1 MGKYLIKRILL
12 LIPTLI
18 VVCVIVF
25 ALMRM
30 VPGDAVDIIVTR
42 MNNSGNYVDPEAV
55 RHQLG
60 LDVPAVQQFLNW
72 MWGAVRGDLG
82 DSFFQYDSV
91 WHIIKKQLPISLEL
105 GILTL
110 ILSNLI
116 SIPLGLFCAAKQ
128 DSMAD
133 YVIRILAVLFMS
145 VPMFWLATLVL
156 FYPAQWWGYSPEIVY
171 TSLMKNPLKNMSMFF
186 VPALLGALAQAG
198 MQLRMTRTMVLDTMR
213 QDYIRTAYAKGVKQ
227 KDVLFHHAFRN
238 AMIPVVT
245 IIGGS
250 VASMVGGNVILE
262 NIFNIPGIGNQVV
275 TALGYRDFPLV
286 QGCVLIMSLFVMIVN
301 LIVDLTYKWIDPRV
315 TFD

>member
-12 LIPTLI
+12 LIPTLL
-18 VVCVIVF
+18 VVCIIVF

-42 MNNSGNYVDPEAV
+42 MNNSGNYVDPDAV

-72 MWGAVRGDLG
+72 LWGAVRGDLG

-110 ILSNLI
+110 ILTNLI

-128 DSMAD
+128 DSVAD

-171 TSLMKNPLKNMSMFF
+171 TSLLKNPLKNMSMFF

-315 TFD
+315 TFE